1 MKKPIQYQAGYIL
14 ESVRDGLGKYAKQ
27 NNKEGEVSGL
37 LNSLSTFN
45 IQSDIKLDTPQEIPS
60 LLAVA
65 CNIVT
70 RGLPTFASISTE
82 QYFAD
87 ALSLTQRI
95 ENHEQEKITFPFVAL
110 QRSDENVSEQIF
122 KALHTIDPRARNRSQ
137 YLDISDVDSDF
148 EKNFLLQF
156 LPEEHAYLAQLLEKQ
171 RIRSSFTRDN
181 NQGRVD
187 FSLEIPYDLVR
198 ETKNKYKQ
206 KVELKHKKNYI
217 IEVDGVKYHYR
228 TELIDHLKDFEI
240 AQLSK
245 AIFHIHEENI
255 YEDKNKFIG
264 DIANEEYLK
273 IIAENYSCGNYLRN
287 PFTALL
293 LSPFGIARLQRI
305 MLQYL
310 MIKYNA
316 LTPQTIKVAVIERD
330 IPCGYAAFEDLS
342 ELLFTLNSLAGTP
355 TPLPEFDI
363 SVFCSDEFINDPLH
377 AGKSSKSIDKINTS
391 DYDLILDI
399 SLLRREG
406 VFKEDAKSSGNTIV
420 IRNAHYI
427 HYTTSTGVFSAP
439 SIIYKTLVEELPN
452 EIFNPIKETSEL
464 LQILLQNI
472 FRKLDFRDGQLEIL
486 NRALQLKSV
495 IGLLPTGGG
504 KSLTYQ
510 LAAMLQ
516 PETTIIIDP
525 IRSLMLDQYKGLKSI
540 NIDKCE
546 YINSDLSTAE
556 RVFNQNN
563 LLVQG
568 QLQFLFVSPE
578 RFVIKDFR
586 KALETAKNG
595 QHYFSYAVIDEVH
608 CVSEWGHNFR
618 TPYLNLGDNL
628 QKYCGTF
635 SNDSIP
641 IFGLTATA
649 SFDVL
654 ADIERELNIRKDDGN
669 AIVRFENSVRDEI
682 NYTIKEV
689 SVNDFPDL
697 KNNGIKKIKKSI
709 GSNKQ
714 KVVFEIIKN
723 KEKEILFNNQDNIT
737 SILEYSFNNYLTPQ
751 KQKKLIQ
758 ESNNNK
764 DTAIEKYTAD
774 MYKKLHIQNPFG
786 ITLESGNKLYGYGI
800 IVFMPHRSGYLGIK
814 SNCDPNG
821 ITTQSG
827 LYDNRNYVEI
837 LKKDHFYNNET
848 IGYFLGSSDDANAH
862 QIDEESFRHLD
873 YFKEKEE
880 SVMVA
885 TKAFGMGI
893 DKPNVRITIH
903 FNIPESI
910 ESFVQESGRAGR
922 DGKISTAIILFNND
936 KPIID
941 KFQNGYHLDKEVLMY
956 FHNNSFKGEVKERVM
971 LYELRNKISF
981 PQKSKLQLLTEEI
994 SDLFGNNEIYF
1005 TINPSDP
1012 CLFVEI
1018 RKGGKIGYINLTNQ
1032 NITISDDAED
1042 NSFCENILN
1051 YVKKQIPFSQLTDP
1065 VSIGNWFRKNSIDGN
1080 FEKGIEEILNNLET
1094 GETKDFD
1101 IPFTNLYYYN
1111 TDKWLIKIISTT
1123 IIKQLLDSQVL
1134 SKETLRNYLLYSN
1147 SFQEFIEK
1155 LPIKDT
1161 TVLQKL
1167 KNIDNPLSLELQKA
1181 YFAPRSTSDTAKAIY
1196 RLISIGIIDT
1206 YTIDYQNKLYRLTIT
1221 KKHETDYYTSLEK
1234 LIARYTSNKEAKRE
1248 IEEFKKDAETE
1259 IVLGNATAISKCLK
1273 YLTNFIYNIIKN
1285 KRSQAINDMVRL
1297 CEESI
1302 KIRDPLK
1309 QNEYIKDEIYYYFNA
1324 KYSRAGYRELSIN
1337 RNASMVDDFDILS
1350 INETIE
1356 KYLNLVENSQT
1367 GELITN
1373 IKHLRGS
1380 AMRMLRI
1387 YPDEPQ
1393 YRILKSFSLFILGD
1407 TIRELVIDAKQELVD
1422 GLLKWKYN
1430 KQDDLDVQCFINRFK
1445 NRVIHHIR
1453 YEKIEE
1459 IFTGVEDMYYA
1470 SYYTKWTGDFNNKFL
1485 AS

>member
-1 MKKPIQYQAGYIL
+1 
-14 ESVRDGLGKYAKQ
+14 
-27 NNKEGEVSGL
+27 
-37 LNSLSTFN
+37 
-45 IQSDIKLDTPQEIPS
+45 
-60 LLAVA
+60 
-65 CNIVT
+65 
-70 RGLPTFASISTE
+70 
-82 QYFAD
+82 
-87 ALSLTQRI
+87 
-95 ENHEQEKITFPFVAL
+95 
-110 QRSDENVSEQIF
+110 
-122 KALHTIDPRARNRSQ
+122 
-137 YLDISDVDSDF
+137 
-148 EKNFLLQF
+148 
-156 LPEEHAYLAQLLEKQ
+156 
-171 RIRSSFTRDN
+171 
-181 NQGRVD
+181 
-187 FSLEIPYDLVR
+187 
-198 ETKNKYKQ
+198 
-206 KVELKHKKNYI
+206 
-217 IEVDGVKYHYR
+217 
-228 TELIDHLKDFEI
+228 
-240 AQLSK
+240 
-245 AIFHIHEENI
+245 
-255 YEDKNKFIG
+255 
-264 DIANEEYLK
+264 
-273 IIAENYSCGNYLRN
+273 
-287 PFTALL
+287 
-293 LSPFGIARLQRI
+293 
-305 MLQYL
+305 

-342 ELLFTLNSLAGTP
+342 ELLVTLNSLAGTP

-363 SVFCSDEFINDPLH
+363 SVFCSDEFINHPLH
-377 AGKSSKSIDKINTS
+377 SGKSSKSIDKINTS

-406 VFKEDAKSSGNTIV
+406 VFKEDAESTGNTIV

-439 SIIYKTLVEELPN
+439 SIIYKPLVEELPN
-452 EIFNPIKETSEL
+452 EIFNPIKETSEW

-472 FRKLDFRDGQLEIL
+472 FRKLEFRDGQLAIL

-516 PETTIIIDP
+516 PGTTIIIDP

-540 NIDKCE
+540 GIDKCE
-546 YINSDLSTAE
+546 FINSMLSTAE

-578 RFVIKDFR
+578 RFVIGDFR
-586 KALETAKNG
+586 KALETAKSG

-628 QKYCGTF
+628 QKYCATY

-654 ADIERELNIRKDDGN
+654 ADIERELNIRKNDGN

-689 SVNDFPDL
+689 SVKNFPDL
-697 KNNGIKKIKKSI
+697 TNNGITKIKQSI
-709 GSNKQ
+709 GENKQ

-723 KEKEILFNNQDNIT
+723 KQKEILFNNQDNIT
-737 SILEYSFNNYLTPQ
+737 SILEYSFNNYLNPQ

-764 DTAIEKYTAD
+764 DTAIEKYTAN

-786 ITLESGNKLYGYGI
+786 TILESGNKLYGYGI

-837 LKKDHFYNNET
+837 LETHHSYNNET
-848 IGYFLGSSDDANAH
+848 IGYFLGSSDDANAL
-862 QIDEESFRHLD
+862 QSFRHLD
-873 YFKEKEE
+873 YFKENEE

-893 DKPNVRITIH
+893 DKPNVRMTLHI
-903 FNIPESI
+903 NIPESI

-941 KFQNGYHLDKEVLMY
+941 KFSNGYHLDKEVLMY

-971 LYELRNKISF
+971 LFELRNKISF
-981 PQKSKLQLLTEEI
+981 PQKSKLELLTEEI

-1005 TINPSDP
+1005 KINPSDP

-1018 RKGGKIGYINLTNQ
+1018 RKGGKIGHINLTNQ
-1032 NITISDDAED
+1032 KITISDDAPD
-1042 NSFCENILN
+1042 KAFCENILN
-1051 YVKKQIPFSQLTDP
+1051 HIKKQIPFGQLTDP
-1065 VSIGNWFRKNSIDGN
+1065 VSIGNWFRENPIDGK
-1080 FEKGIEEILNNLET
+1080 FEKGIEEILKDLKK
-1094 GETKDFD
+1094 GETKYFD

-1111 TDKWLIKIISTT
+1111 TDKWLIKILSTT
-1123 IIKQLLDSQVL
+1123 IIKQLLDSPNL
-1134 SKETLRNYLLYSN
+1134 SEITLKETLQQCHKHSKSY
-1147 SFQEFIEK
+1147 QEFIEK

-1167 KNIDNPLSLELQKA
+1167 LHIDDPLSLELQKA
-1181 YFAPRSTSDTAKAIY
+1181 YFAPRSPSDTAKAIY

-1221 KKHETDYYTSLEK
+1221 KKPETDYYKSLEK
-1234 LIARYTSNKEAKRE
+1234 LIARYTSNKEAKCK
-1248 IEEFKKDAETE
+1248 IEKLQKNAETE
-1259 IVLGNATAISKCLK
+1259 IVAGNATVISKCLED
-1273 YLTNFIYNIIKN
+1273 LTNFIYNKIKE

-1302 KIRDPLK
+1302 KIKDPLK

-1337 RNASMVDDFDILS
+1337 RNASMFDDFDILS

-1356 KYLNLVENSQT
+1356 KYLDLVENNQT

-1407 TIRELVIDAKQELVD
+1407 TIRELLSDAKQELVE
-1422 GLLKWKYN
+1422 GLLSWKHN
-1430 KQDDLDVQCFINRFK
+1430 IQDDLNVEFFMSKFK
-1445 NRVIHHIR
+1445 DRVIKHMR
-1453 YEKIEE
+1453 YDDVEE
-1459 IFTGVEDMYYA
+1459 IFSGVEDMYYA